1 MDNYTNFNERV
12 VKRFFAN
19 ARRKKHIDTHLAAS
33 SPDDYENRIRVTIN
47 YDGND
52 EQVTYDYSSL
62 AHCIVIANEY
72 GENVRRGY
80 EDIRDCI
87 NDTMY
92 VNRPIASIRMEYHST
107 DFILRCC
114 EETEYEISRIK

>member
-1 MDNYTNFNERV
+1 MKNYYTQNERV

-19 ARRKKHIDTHLAAS
+19 ARKKHIDTHLAAS
-33 SPDDYENRIRVTIN
+33 SADDYENRIRVTIN

-87 NDTMY
+87 VDTMY
-92 VNRPIASIRMEYHST
+92 VNRPIASIRVEYHST
-107 DFILRCC
+107 DFILRN
-114 EETEYEISRIK
+114 EESVYSETISLK